1 MLHLFNK
8 IYVLPDANID
18 HKVDR
23 IIISENFAS
32 EIANIERIY
41 TELGTDA
48 GEVIA
53 NVNSIGELVG
63 EGKTFPTYGAMFQ
76 DLVSREKV
84 KIFADV
90 DAIAHIHSAY
100 MKTIFG
106 NITVD
111 TAFILYNAVAQ
122 KIKMTMPTTISS
134 KGFTSER
141 KNALVGVT
149 HKTKDQYTEIFNSI
163 TPWADSVDRKSFV
176 TKQKDNISLEW
187 HLATY
192 FNDANH
198 ISSFKDKY
206 VYLATKLASY
216 EVYEW
221 YEYIVGN
228 IMTPEV
234 QKVLGVSIDWT
245 NNDWRQTLKD
255 NATLGWLFDDE
266 FKAVS
271 YDVNY
276 LKENAAKAEVL
287 GNLFEQICKEQGDD
301 KVVEYSYVKFARNI
315 ISNVLK
321 KGEYTD
327 DDVKALI
334 QEEYDSAIPSSMMHC
349 FMHTTKFNSYLMQ
362 YIYQL
367 KKNSDSKLAELN
379 INV

>member
-23 IIISENFAS
+23 IIVSENFS
-32 EIANIERIY
+32 TEIGHIERIY
-41 TELGTDA
+41 TELGTDP

-53 NVNSIGELVG
+53 NVNSISELVG
-63 EGKTFPTYGAMFQ
+63 EGKVFPTYGAMFH

-84 KIFADV
+84 KIYADI

-100 MKTIFG
+100 IKTIFK

-122 KIKMTMPTTISS
+122 KVKMTMPTTISS

-141 KNALVGVT
+141 KNALVQTV
-149 HKTKDQYTEIFNSI
+149 HKTKEEYTEIFNSV
-163 TPWADSVDRKSFV
+163 TPWTDNADRVSFV
-176 TKQKDNISLEW
+176 TSQKSNISLEW

-192 FNDANH
+192 FNDATH
-198 ISSFKDKY
+198 ISNFKDKY
-206 VYLATKLASY
+206 VHLATKLASY

-234 QKVLGVSIDWT
+234 QSVLGIKIDWT
-245 NNDWRQTLKD
+245 DSDWRQSLKD
-255 NATLGWLFDDE
+255 NATIGWLFDDE

-287 GNLFEQICKEQGDD
+287 GNLFAQICAEQGDD
-301 KVVEYSYVKFARNI
+301 KVVEYSYVKFARKI
-315 ISNVLK
+315 ISDVLK
-321 KGEYTD
+321 KESYTD
-327 DDVKALI
+327 EDVKALI
-334 QEEYDSAIPSSMMHC
+334 EEEYDSAIPSSMMHC
-349 FMHTTKFNSYLMQ
+349 FMHTSKFNSYVMQ
-362 YIYQL
+362 YLYQL
-367 KKNSDSKLAELN
+367 RKNSDAKLAELN
-379 INV
+379 LNV